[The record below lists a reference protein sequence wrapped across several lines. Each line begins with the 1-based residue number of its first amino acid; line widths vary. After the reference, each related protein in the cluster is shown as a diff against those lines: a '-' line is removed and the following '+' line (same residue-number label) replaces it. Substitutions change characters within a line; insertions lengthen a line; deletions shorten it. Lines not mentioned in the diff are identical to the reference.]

1 VFLAR
6 FELFDFLL
14 RLFLRLLGT
23 LGCWAERRQLA
34 AWGFSGSGLD
44 LVCRGV
50 SQSRTLSIVGVYSDQ
65 SKSFPIGM
73 AMNKNLTIQQG
84 NCHHRR
90 YIPEL
95 LKWVRSGALDPSE
108 VLTQVE
114 PMTSVLE
121 ADKAFDRRA
130 PGWIKVKLEPGEQ
143 LEMAV

>member
-1 VFLAR
+1 
-6 FELFDFLL
+6 
-14 RLFLRLLGT
+14 
-23 LGCWAERRQLA
+23 
-34 AWGFSGSGLD
+34 
-44 LVCRGV
+44 
-50 SQSRTLSIVGVYSDQ
+50 
-65 SKSFPIGM
+65 M

-121 ADKAFDRRA
+121 AYKAFDRRA